1 VNDLLSSSATTRK
14 ALQGAVSEARD
25 CTDLSSAVSQI
36 QNAVDQRST
45 EYDQASALSTS
56 ALADGT
62 IVKADLTTALRSS
75 LDADRDYLAWAQ
87 QLQLGCTPA
96 TQSSAYDAANQ
107 ADMQANA
114 AKEAFVQV
122 WNPVATLYGIQQ
134 ESPASI

>member
-1 VNDLLSSSATTRK
+1 MNELLSSSATTRK

-25 CTDLSSAVSQI
+25 CTDLASAVSQI
-36 QNAVDQRST
+36 QNAVNQRST

-56 ALADGT
+56 ALPDGT

-96 TQSSAYDAANQ
+96 IQSSAYNAANQ
-107 ADMQANA
+107 ADTEADV

-122 WNPVATLYGIQQ
+122 WNPVATQYGIQQ